1 MHIFILMICTQL
13 ALIEYCLDCLQFNIL
28 LFYAEVCLVKSAL
41 IIVEIAMPYVLLCG
55 SECSTF
61 FLVLLEKQKKCVSVV
76 YRPSSL
82 PPSTC
87 SPKKKE
93 NGLPKEQLDLIC

>member
-1 MHIFILMICTQL
+1 MICTQL

-28 LFYAEVCLVKSAL
+28 LFYAEVCLLKSAL

-61 FLVLLEKQKKCVSVV
+61 FWSYWRNKRSVFLLSTGHHLCL
-76 YRPSSL
+76 RL
-82 PPSTC
+82 PVHQR
-87 SPKKKE
+87 KKKMVYQKS
-93 NGLPKEQLDLIC
+93 NLISFVKA